1 MRKISRFCRQR
12 CQQCRAIFAGITIL
26 ICFAFS
32 YQSALAQQIL
42 LPEPPPAAPPPALPR
57 EKDPIVIRAKERESK
72 AANQL
77 ESEKKSRQAIA
88 QQANEEKAKEE
99 AKKPRDFYG
108 FMELSL
114 VQPQAI
120 VSSGR
125 SNYSSDMTSHISA
138 YARLFWK
145 SEASTVQPWAGL
157 RIAPFGGIGTQ
168 KKLTARF
175 AHTWMGPAIGVG
187 SVTHSDNLSSDVP
200 TRSFWLVSGGIAAV
214 NRLVARDESATPLP
228 EDFKPTPWAYE
239 PPGTWAELRWSRIIR
254 GAIGLGGMGGI
265 QTGKGKI
272 FYYAGL
278 TISGFY

>member
-125 SNYSSDMTSHISA
+125 SNYSSDMTSHLSA
-138 YARLFWK
+138 YVRLFWK

-157 RIAPFGGIGTQ
+157 RIAPFGGIG
-168 KKLTARF
+168 
-175 AHTWMGPAIGVG
+175 PAIGVG
-187 SVTHSDNLSSDVP
+187 SVKHSDNLSSDVP